1 MQRVSQRGIEL
12 VKRHEGLRLEA
23 YICPA
28 GKWTIGYGHTATAK
42 TGQRITEA
50 QAEELLRLDI
60 RGAESVVNGT
70 GLQLSQ
76 HQFDALVSLVYNIG
90 GSAFLNSTLLRRLRE
105 GAPMPIIRDQWR
117 RWVMA
122 GGRRLQGL
130 INRREEELA
139 MYEGR

>member
-1 MQRVSQRGIEL
+1 MQISARGIQL
-12 VKRHEGLRLEA
+12 IKQHEGLRLEA
-23 YICPA
+23 YVCPA
-28 GKWTIGYGHTATAK
+28 GKWTIGYGHTATARQ
-42 TGQRITEA
+42 GQRITQA
-50 QAEELLRLDI
+50 QAEELLRLDLQ
-60 RGAESVVNGT
+60 GAESVVNKA
-70 GLQLSQ
+70 GLQLAQ

-90 GSAFLNSTLLRRLRE
+90 GGAFLNSTLLRRLRD